1 MILLYHDETTVGM
14 IATNDARVAGE
25 SFGARR
31 YEHNGHFV
39 EIDGPEIVVA
49 HDADEI
55 CKIPGY
61 RLATAIELDNYCATK
76 KKSKSI
82 RETAATEKKEA

>member
-1 MILLYHDETTVGM
+1 MILLYHEATTVGM
-14 IATNDARVAGE
+14 IATNDAKVAGE

-39 EIDGPEIVVA
+39 EIDGPEHVVA
-49 HDADEI
+49 HDANEI

-61 RLATAIELDNYCATK
+61 RLASPEETDAYMASK
-76 KKSKSI
+76 KKATSI
-82 RETAATEKKEA
+82 KEGKGDK